1 MKKPE
6 EFTDRIIA
14 LLREAGL
21 TVFAEYAH
29 PAAPLPPVPF
39 LTAAP
44 RKLLCGEPIPYA
56 DGIAM
61 PVTLTLTL
69 RLHDTVHP
77 GNNTLPAVMEETVFP
92 VLTAQGYDIRSME
105 LSAPEYSKALN
116 RTVCA
121 AELVIGG
128 LCLILPDY

>member
-1 MKKPE
+1 MTKLE
-6 EFTDRIIA
+6 SFTDDIIA
-14 LLREAGL
+14 LLRDAGL

-44 RKLLCGEPIPYA
+44 RKLICGEPIPYA

-61 PVTLTLTL
+61 PVTLKLEL
-69 RLHDTVHP
+69 RLHDTVHSK
-77 GNNTLPAVMEETVFP
+77 NNTLPAVMEETVFP

-105 LSAPEYSKALN
+105 LSAPEYTKALD
-116 RTVCA
+116 RTICA
-121 AELVIGG
+121 AVLVIGG
-128 LCLILPDY
+128 LFLILPDN

>member
-6 EFTDRIIA
+6 EFTDHIIA

-61 PVTLTLTL
+61 PVTLTLDL

-77 GNNTLPAVMEETVFP
+77 GNSTLPAVMEKTVFP